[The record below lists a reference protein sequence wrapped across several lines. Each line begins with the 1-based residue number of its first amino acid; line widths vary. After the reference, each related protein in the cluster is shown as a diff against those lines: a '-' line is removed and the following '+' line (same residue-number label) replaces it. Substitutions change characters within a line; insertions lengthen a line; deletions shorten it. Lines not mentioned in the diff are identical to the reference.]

1 MGQKKLYL
9 KPLGRPCAPLLLE
22 KMRDQ
27 RATETHPFI
36 QGTRRIQ
43 ETRTSASLRRLF
55 SNMNVTRESLLL
67 ALIAK
72 AQPFRD
78 RLPGHRQFPRGC
90 QRDSHSDLLKV
101 YF

>member
-1 MGQKKLYL
+1 ML
-9 KPLGRPCAPLLLE
+9 PLLLE
-22 KMRDQ
+22 KMQDQ

-43 ETRTSASLRRLF
+43 ETRTSALLRRLF

-78 RLPGHRQFPRGC
+78 RLQVTGSSQGDVKETPIQTC
-90 QRDSHSDLLKV
+90 
-101 YF
+101 